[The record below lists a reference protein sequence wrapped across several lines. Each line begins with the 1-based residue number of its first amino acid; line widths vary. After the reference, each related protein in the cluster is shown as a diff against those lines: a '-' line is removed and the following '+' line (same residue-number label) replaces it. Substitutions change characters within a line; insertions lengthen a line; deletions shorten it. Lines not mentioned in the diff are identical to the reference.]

1 MSLYL
6 QSLALIED
14 ELDMKLNILKV
25 LQHFSKNSGKYH
37 WTKDAIGKLSVV
49 NIGQKMPLE
58 NCLLFLLKQAI
69 AMYFLNEGRQLFQ
82 INILLFV
89 GSSNALFYL
98 FLLKLKKIN

>member
-49 NIGQKMPLE
+49 NIGQKMPSE
-58 NCLLFLLKQAI
+58 NCLLLTFD
-69 AMYFLNEGRQLFQ
+69 
-82 INILLFV
+82 
-89 GSSNALFYL
+89 
-98 FLLKLKKIN
+98 KKCHWKIVCC

>member
-1 MSLYL
+1 L
-6 QSLALIED
+6 
-14 ELDMKLNILKV
+14 
-25 LQHFSKNSGKYH
+25 
-37 WTKDAIGKLSVV
+37 TKDAIGKLSVV

-69 AMYFLNEGRQLFQ
+69 AMYFSNEGRQLFQ

-89 GSSNALFYL
+89 GSSNDLFYL